1 MKRLLHCGS
10 LFCNRR
16 NMIGNFKVVRNDV
29 RISAALQARSHCQ
42 RLVVV
47 HKMLK
52 NSI

>member
-1 MKRLLHCGS
+1 MAVFSAIDEIGL
-10 LFCNRR
+10 
-16 NMIGNFKVVRNDV
+16 GNFKVVGNDV
-29 RISAALQARSHCQ
+29 RISVALQARSHCQ